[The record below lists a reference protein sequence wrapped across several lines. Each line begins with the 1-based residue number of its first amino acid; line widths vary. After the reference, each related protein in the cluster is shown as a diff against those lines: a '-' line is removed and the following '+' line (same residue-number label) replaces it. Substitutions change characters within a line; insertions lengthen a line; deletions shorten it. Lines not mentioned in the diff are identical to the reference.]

1 MMTSLESI
9 RKTHKFAKRRT
20 SANVSNDK
28 GGLLMKVS
36 EPGWLQHIRDIEK
49 HLEKNEK
56 WLKQPESKFNQFN
69 KEAEAWEKG
78 YLAKIS
84 DVEKFAKELE
94 KTMEKL

>member
-1 MMTSLESI
+1 M
-9 RKTHKFAKRRT
+9 
-20 SANVSNDK
+20 K
-28 GGLLMKVS
+28 GP
-36 EPGWLQHIRDIEK
+36 EPRWLQHTRDVEK

-56 WLKQPESKFNQFN
+56 WLKQPESKFNQFS

-78 YLAKIS
+78 YLSKIS